1 MQGHVVF
8 LALLSAINPT
18 LLTAVALILG
28 RPRARA
34 TLTAFLVGGMLVSI
48 AFGVAALTVLQ
59 GVSIGKGHD
68 VHISATVELVVGI
81 MSLVAA
87 AFLPRALGPV
97 ERRQEAHAE
106 KKRAAHPDGEKPSRI
121 ERTLEHASLPAAFL
135 IGMVFNLPGS
145 CYLVSIAEMADDRPG
160 FAVWFPLI
168 LLFNV
173 IMFLPGEIP
182 LAAYVRNPEGT
193 QEKVESTR
201 IWLRRHALWLARV
214 MFVVLGVY
222 LIVRAAFGV

>member
-1 MQGHVVF
+1 MQGHVVI

-59 GVSIGKGHD
+59 GISIGKGHD
-68 VHISATVELVVGI
+68 VHISATVELVVGV

-97 ERRQEAHAE
+97 ERRHEAHAE
-106 KKRAAHPDGEKPSRI
+106 KKRAQDRDGEPSRI
-121 ERTLEHASLPAAFL
+121 ERMLEHASLPAAFL

-182 LAAYVRNPEGT
+182 LAAYVRNPDGT